1 MIDETDTGVLAEGTN
16 GKDGTNGTDGI
27 TPHIDPTT
35 GNWFIGTVN
44 TYIHAQ
50 GQPGHDGSVGPEG
63 PMGPTGPTG
72 ATGPTGKSAYQSYL
86 GTTEDN
92 PVLTE
97 AEWIESLHGQAG

>member
-1 MIDETDTGVLAEGTN
+1 MIGETDTGVLAEGTN
-16 GKDGTNGTDGI
+16 GADGTNGTDGI

-50 GQPGHDGSVGPEG
+50 GQPGQDGQEG
-63 PMGPTGPTG
+63 PMGPTGLTG
-72 ATGPTGKSAYQSYL
+72 ATGPAGKSAYQSYL
-86 GTTEDN
+86 DTTDDD

-97 AEWIESLHGQAG
+97 AEWIESLHGHVG